1 MGRIISGPSYRWA
14 ELLVGRVIGGPSCLF
29 GMQIVD
35 DEDATSDQFSMSVV
49 GKPMTPLRPLFPA
62 VSCFNDNHEHF

>member
-1 MGRIISGPSYRWA
+1 M
-14 ELLVGRVIGGPSCLF
+14 GRVIGGPSCLF

-49 GKPMTPLRPLFPA
+49 GKPMTPLRPLFRG